1 VRICDDGGVIG
12 CILHWYTSAMYAVPV
27 LGIMG
32 WLKYVG
38 WRDKRRGPGGP
49 PESGSS
55 AGAGRVVTKTAAKPA
70 GSKPGGAASRA

>member
-1 VRICDDGGVIG
+1 MMAVVIG

-27 LGIMG
+27 VGIMG

-49 PESGSS
+49 PDSGGSTKPARS
-55 AGAGRVVTKTAAKPA
+55 VSAASAKSPGSTAGA
-70 GSKPGGAASRA
+70 